1 MSGLTSAFPQES
13 VQLVAAAERGDWETA
28 RRIYRWFMPLLHLDA
43 EHDLVQSIKLAE
55 QIMGRGSERVRM
67 PRPAA
72 VGGAPRRGHRHG
84 GEGRRHPAEPVAV
97 QGGLTAVRHTFF
109 CIDGHTA
116 GNPVRLVAG
125 GAPLL
130 AGASMSERR
139 QDFLARFDWIRTSL
153 CFEPR
158 GHDMMSGGFLYP
170 PTRPDTDIGILFIE
184 TSGCL
189 PMCGHG
195 TIGMVTFGLEHGL
208 IQPRTPGRLRVEVP
222 AGIIDI
228 AYRVEGERVA
238 AVTITNVPAYVAARG
253 IAIEV
258 PGFGPLTVDVAYG
271 GNFYAIV
278 EPQGALCE
286 GLDALGAARLIALSA
301 TVRDLVG
308 AALRRPSTRRT
319 RRSAAC
325 RTCSGRTAP
334 AGTAADGRNAV
345 FYGDKAIDRSP
356 CGTGT
361 SARLAH
367 LAATGRLAVGQSFVH
382 ESYIGSRF
390 TGTVLAEA
398 EVGGQAGIVPAIAGS
413 AVATG
418 FNTIWIDR
426 ADPFWPGFQVV

>member
-1 MSGLTSAFPQES
+1 M
-13 VQLVAAAERGDWETA
+13 
-28 RRIYRWFMPLLHLDA
+28 
-43 EHDLVQSIKLAE
+43 
-55 QIMGRGSERVRM
+55 
-67 PRPAA
+67 
-72 VGGAPRRGHRHG
+72 
-84 GEGRRHPAEPVAV
+84 
-97 QGGLTAVRHTFF
+97 RHTFF

-139 QDFLARFDWIRTSL
+139 QDFLARFDWIRTGL

-170 PTRPDTDIGILFIE
+170 PTRPDADVGILFIE

-208 IQPRTPGRLRVEVP
+208 IQPREPGRLRVEVP
-222 AGIIDI
+222 AGVIDI
-228 AYRVEGERVA
+228 AYRAEGERVA

-258 PGFGPLTVDVAYG
+258 PDLGPLTVDVAYG

-278 EPQGALCE
+278 EPQGAYA

-301 TVRDLVG
+301 AVRERVRARFEPVHPEDPTIRGVSHVLWADAPRG
-308 AALRRPSTRRT
+308 A
-319 RRSAAC
+319 
-325 RTCSGRTAP
+325 G
-334 AGTAADGRNAV
+334 ADGRNAV

-390 TGTVLAEA
+390 TGTVLSRA